1 MGVIRNV
8 DTIAQYKVMQFI
20 QENFE
25 EWAITVTKIDP
36 TDLKVTDKT
45 GDSLVFE
52 YKDGQV
58 KERG

>member
-1 MGVIRNV
+1 MGVIKNM

-25 EWAITVTKIDP
+25 EWAITVTKVDR
-36 TDLKVTDKT
+36 TALKVTDKT

-52 YKDGQV
+52 YKDGIVQ
-58 KERG
+58 ERG

>member
-1 MGVIRNV
+1 MGVIRNM

-36 TDLKVTDKT
+36 TALKVTEKNVE
-45 GDSLVFE
+45 SLVFE
-52 YKDGQV
+52 
-58 KERG
+58 

>member
-1 MGVIRNV
+1 MGVIKNM

-25 EWAITVTKIDP
+25 EWAITVTKVDR
-36 TDLKVTDKT
+36 TALKVADKT

-52 YKDGQV
+52 YKDGIVQ
-58 KERG
+58 ERG